1 MKKKDLLILLLILL
15 LIIGV
20 MSYIF
25 ILDNNGDKMNNTSY
39 NNNSTNLQL
48 NKSLDK
54 NISLDN
60 EDNNGDE
67 NLSKGHY
74 NLPSSNNNPG
84 NNKKN
89 SNDSY
94 DEAMEAKLTV
104 EKILK
109 KNQIA
114 GYPVYK
120 DPYFDAWLVPI
131 FNKETKEFVGSV
143 FVYVGQ
149 GGSRAYSFGPESYSD
164 YKKVISGKYDDK
176 SDLNKHNGKDKF
188 NPVKEEIPDY
198 SERYVL
204 ACVNPDVVDNHL
216 ISNNSLEGS
225 FENSQSFDL
234 NQEYMIEN
242 NNETT

>member
-1 MKKKDLLILLLILL
+1 M
-15 LIIGV
+15 IGV

-25 ILDNNGDKMNNTSY
+25 ILDNYNDKMNNTLY
-39 NNNSTNLQL
+39 NNSTNLQL
-48 NKSLDK
+48 NKSIDE
-54 NISLDN
+54 NISLN
-60 EDNNGDE
+60 NADNNDSEDVDE
-67 NLSKGHY
+67 NLGKGYY
-74 NLPSSNNNPG
+74 NPPSSNNNHG
-84 NNKKN
+84 KNKKN

-94 DEAMEAKLTV
+94 DEAKEAKLTIERNV
-104 EKILK
+104 LK

-120 DPYFDAWLVPI
+120 DPYFGAWLVPI
-131 FNKETKEFVGSV
+131 FNKETKKFVGSV
-143 FVYVGQ
+143 YVYVGQ

-176 SDLNKHNGKDKF
+176 SDSNKHKGKVKS

-204 ACVNPDVVDNHL
+204 ASVNPDVMDNHL
-216 ISNNSLEGS
+216 ISNNSLDLS

-234 NQEYMIEN
+234 NQEYLTEN